1 MRKTEPGI
9 AVVAVG
15 GNALIVDSKH
25 ESIPDQA
32 AAAAA
37 TAQHIAE
44 MVAAG
49 WNVVITHGSGP
60 QVGFILRRSELALPE
75 VAPVPMDYAAA
86 DLQGAIGYM
95 FQRALRNEFRRRGLQ
110 RTAIAVVTQVL
121 VDRGDAA
128 FGHPAKPIGSQM
140 DEATAKR
147 RAAELGWVVQE
158 DSGRGWR
165 RVVPSP
171 LPQGIV
177 EIDEIAHLVKAGY
190 VVIACGGGGI
200 PVVVDESGDL
210 HGVEAVI
217 DKDLASSMLAREL
230 NADLL
235 VISTSVARVAI
246 NFGRPEQRWLERL
259 TRKEAEVYLA
269 EGHFAEGSMAPKVR
283 AIVAYLDRP
292 GRRGLI
298 TDPPNIGRAL
308 AGRAGTLLTFDDA
321 AG

>member
-1 MRKTEPGI
+1 MMFNDRT

-15 GNALIVDSKH
+15 GNSLIVDPEH
-25 ESIPDQA
+25 QSIPDQSQ
-32 AAAAA
+32 AAAA
-37 TAQHIAE
+37 TAHHIAD

-60 QVGFILRRSELALPE
+60 QVGFILRRSEIALDE
-75 VAPVPMDYAAA
+75 VPPVPMDYAAA
-86 DLQGAIGYM
+86 DLQGAIGWM
-95 FQRALRNEFRRRGLQ
+95 FQRALRNEFRRRGLK
-110 RTAIAVVTQVL
+110 RSAIAVVTQVL
-121 VDRGDAA
+121 VDRADPAFAA
-128 FGHPAKPIGSQM
+128 PAKPIGSYM
-140 DEATAKR
+140 DEQTARR
-147 RAAELGWVVQE
+147 RAAELGWIVRE
-158 DSGRGWR
+158 DAGRGWR

-177 EIDEIAHLVKAGY
+177 EIDEIEHLVSAGY

-200 PVVVDESGDL
+200 PVFQGDDGDL

-230 NADLL
+230 NAALF

-246 NFGRPEQRWLERL
+246 NFGRPDQRWLERL
-259 TRKEAEVYLA
+259 TRSEAEGYLA
-269 EGHFAEGSMAPKVR
+269 AGHFAEGSMAPKIG

-298 TDPPNIGRAL
+298 TDPSNISRAL
-308 AGRAGTLLTFDDA
+308 DGQAGTLIVPD
-321 AG
+321 